1 MHDVHLDWFAACC
14 TSFAAQKQNALGGVA
29 GSVSV
34 MLAFVPVTADDKHT
48 LMPLE

>member
-29 GSVSV
+29 GARCTWECENGS
-34 MLAFVPVTADDKHT
+34 
-48 LMPLE
+48 MPLE